1 MLSFPFSGMESLIRR
16 EFSKEKQ
23 PAWRSSV
30 QGMMLD
36 AECTNQDC
44 EAFNERV
51 IVKLGMTT
59 IDLKY
64 DGDRITCPQCEQR
77 CARGV
82 DDTVLFTA
90 CCWKFEGVLADGEKR
105 SAEGRVDDTG
115 SSLLFPHVCT
125 AAFDVVLVEQS
136 FAACAG
142 VYEMERRAEKGSIDV
157 MWKSLCISATP
168 PS

>member
-1 MLSFPFSGMESLIRR
+1 MESLIRR
-16 EFSKEKQ
+16 EFCKEKQ

-30 QGMMLD
+30 RGMMLD

-115 SSLLFPHVCT
+115 
-125 AAFDVVLVEQS
+125 
-136 FAACAG
+136 

>member
-1 MLSFPFSGMESLIRR
+1 MESLIRR

-64 DGDRITCPQCEQR
+64 DGDRITCPQCEQC

-115 SSLLFPHVCT
+115 SSLLFPHDNVPLPLMWCWLNNLLLP
-125 AAFDVVLVEQS
+125 VQVS
-136 FAACAG
+136 MKWSG
-142 VYEMERRAEKGSIDV
+142 GRRKVRSMSCGSHFV
-157 MWKSLCISATP
+157 SAQHHLADTRQ
-168 PS
+168 